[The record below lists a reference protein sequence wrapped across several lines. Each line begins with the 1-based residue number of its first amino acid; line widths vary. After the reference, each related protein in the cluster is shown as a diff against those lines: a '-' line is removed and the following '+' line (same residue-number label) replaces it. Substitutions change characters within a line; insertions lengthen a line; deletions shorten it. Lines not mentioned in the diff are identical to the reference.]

1 MAVGRISGQLL
12 KSNLLRNG
20 ADLAF
25 ETNLLY
31 IDVNNNRIGIKTATP
46 QYPLDVNGT
55 ARTVN
60 AEVTGQLDVGNVR
73 VSGNTIST
81 TAPQLNFSA
90 ADGIIYNNKI
100 FVNDLIIDG
109 NSITATDSNQNF
121 EIVTSGTGI
130 VEVHGNTRV
139 NGNIHATGNIRA
151 DGNITIGDSDTDS
164 ITINADITSNLTPD
178 QSDTYN
184 LGTPTKRWNNAY
196 ANNLIV
202 DNLTLSG
209 NITVQ
214 GLDLTARPGKVIYV
228 ATNGDDAKSGTHQND
243 PYASI
248 EQALS
253 VAVAGDHIY
262 IYPGTYTE
270 DFPLVV
276 PTGVSIRGDG
286 IRAVTIQPSALTN
299 SQDAFILNGEVTIED
314 LTVTGFYYNSVANTG
329 HAFRFNSTGA
339 DDSTGFQISSR
350 SPYIRNVSVITQGS
364 ITTAQDPRGFGS
376 GDAGKGALLDG
387 AVATPASN
395 EAVCLFQN
403 ATFITPGVDAITL
416 TNGVRIEWL
425 NSFTYF
431 AARSIYAVDGVSGL
445 AEDGKTQLRVAGLSG
460 TPIAAGQTVSYY
472 DTDGVTL
479 LASGTI
485 ESVDN
490 GKIIIDG
497 KSTGFALPPETNGKQ
512 ITANGD
518 AQLDTNVKKFG
529 QASLLLDG
537 VGDSASISTTAD
549 FGFGTGN
556 FTIEFW
562 AYATQLQSTTLFD
575 FRNNQSVE
583 NSILINC
590 TNNAPRLYINGAYV
604 LTGTQGF
611 NLNTWTHFAVQRRS
625 GYIQMYVNGANVG
638 TVRTP
643 KTITANGQSAV
654 SSAQSKYG
662 SQSIVLDG
670 AGDYL
675 SIASNPDFGFGT
687 GDFTIEGWFYK
698 TAVSTQYLFDTRS
711 TLNENSIAVQ
721 SNGAGTLRLFVNGAF
736 VLTSSN
742 AHTNNAWNHLA
753 ISRASGVTRFFI
765 NGVVSTNT
773 YTDTTDYGTAKP
785 FVIGAQYNGTTAYNG
800 YIDEFR
806 VTKGL
811 ARYTANFTPPNMHND
826 STTVLL
832 IDCEEGIVDVADL
845 YLDVNLGAAKPLV
858 MGNNYDNNNGF
869 IGNIDDFVIYKGSA
883 IRTANFTPPTTEAVG
898 NPDTVLV
905 SRFNGPN
912 GSTVLLDTNIAVQDI
927 RTSAG
932 ATATNFTLV
941 DYTDF
946 GAEVRSIASASIY
959 GTYGAVGD
967 GVGVKMY
974 LISHNFAYIG
984 NDYEVDNDAS
994 TVIQANEVVTSNNA
1008 KIYYSSVDHKGDF
1021 RVGDQFHVNQETGQ
1035 VNFTSASLN
1044 IDVDQAL
1051 TFTSGP
1057 NVTIISGDAI
1067 ETGNVK
1073 LSGNEITTT
1082 SGDLDIDSFNNQI
1095 NFIDNVNITGNL
1107 DVTGDITIG
1116 GNVTIGDETTDSINI
1131 TAGIGSD
1138 IIPAQDN
1145 TYNIG
1150 SATKRWN
1157 TVFAN
1162 EAQIDSV
1169 NISGNLIQTND
1180 TNADLDLRASGT
1192 GSVKFENFTV
1202 SGDTMSNN
1210 TGDFIVNPAS
1220 GVFKVTGT
1228 GSLKI
1233 PTGTTAERPGSPSA
1247 GMMRYNT
1254 DDSVFE
1260 GYNGTNWIA
1269 LTGVYDLDRDTYITA
1284 ELTPGANDDT
1294 IRFYAGGVLVAN
1306 VNPTRFDVTSLL
1318 VDDIQITGNTLTT
1331 TGVDQDL
1338 ILNAQGNGSIRI
1350 EDFKFEGNAITNII
1364 SAPIVFK
1371 TTGTGYI
1378 DVSDSGG
1385 FVLPVGTTANRP
1397 VTPITGMIRY
1407 NTADQ
1412 RVELYDGIQWGS
1424 IAGSSGAVSI
1434 IDATEIAVEYAL
1446 ALG

>member
-698 TAVSTQYLFDTRS
+698 TAVATKYLFDTRS

-721 SNGAGTLRLFVNGAF
+721 SNGGGNLRLFVNGAF

-785 FVIGAQYNGTTAYNG
+785 FVIGAQYNGTTAYSG

-811 ARYTANFTPPNMHND
+811 ARYTANFTPTNVNND

-858 MGNNYDNNNGF
+858 MGNNY
-869 IGNIDDFVIYKGSA
+869 A
-883 IRTANFTPPTTEAVG
+883 TTMA
-898 NPDTVLV
+898 
-905 SRFNGPN
+905 
-912 GSTVLLDTNIAVQDI
+912 
-927 RTSAG
+927 
-932 ATATNFTLV
+932 
-941 DYTDF
+941 
-946 GAEVRSIASASIY
+946 
-959 GTYGAVGD
+959 
-967 GVGVKMY
+967 
-974 LISHNFAYIG
+974 
-984 NDYEVDNDAS
+984 
-994 TVIQANEVVTSNNA
+994 
-1008 KIYYSSVDHKGDF
+1008 
-1021 RVGDQFHVNQETGQ
+1021 
-1035 VNFTSASLN
+1035 
-1044 IDVDQAL
+1044 
-1051 TFTSGP
+1051 
-1057 NVTIISGDAI
+1057 
-1067 ETGNVK
+1067 
-1073 LSGNEITTT
+1073 
-1082 SGDLDIDSFNNQI
+1082 
-1095 NFIDNVNITGNL
+1095 
-1107 DVTGDITIG
+1107 
-1116 GNVTIGDETTDSINI
+1116 
-1131 TAGIGSD
+1131 
-1138 IIPAQDN
+1138 
-1145 TYNIG
+1145 
-1150 SATKRWN
+1150 
-1157 TVFAN
+1157 
-1162 EAQIDSV
+1162 
-1169 NISGNLIQTND
+1169 
-1180 TNADLDLRASGT
+1180 
-1192 GSVKFENFTV
+1192 
-1202 SGDTMSNN
+1202 
-1210 TGDFIVNPAS
+1210 
-1220 GVFKVTGT
+1220 
-1228 GSLKI
+1228 
-1233 PTGTTAERPGSPSA
+1233 
-1247 GMMRYNT
+1247 
-1254 DDSVFE
+1254 
-1260 GYNGTNWIA
+1260 
-1269 LTGVYDLDRDTYITA
+1269 
-1284 ELTPGANDDT
+1284 
-1294 IRFYAGGVLVAN
+1294 
-1306 VNPTRFDVTSLL
+1306 LL
-1318 VDDIQITGNTLTT
+1318 VT
-1331 TGVDQDL
+1331 
-1338 ILNAQGNGSIRI
+1338 
-1350 EDFKFEGNAITNII
+1350 
-1364 SAPIVFK
+1364 
-1371 TTGTGYI
+1371 
-1378 DVSDSGG
+1378 
-1385 FVLPVGTTANRP
+1385 
-1397 VTPITGMIRY
+1397 
-1407 NTADQ
+1407 
-1412 RVELYDGIQWGS
+1412 
-1424 IAGSSGAVSI
+1424 
-1434 IDATEIAVEYAL
+1434 
-1446 ALG
+1446 